1 MFPSKRFQIKLLWPT
16 IDKYIAN
23 LEYLASERNLNR
35 LFLWSQKIHKKCGI
49 SLHKKG
55 HCLQLPICHGARLTP
70 LNSPGFPSG
79 NASSQS
85 ESIQN
90 RQQIPAVWEGSEF
103 SNPWRCGCWMAVAS
117 PRVKEWMAPQDENGS
132 CLGEVHRSSLQ
143 SILGPELYIVPD
155 SVMRAT
161 TNRISSSRFDGVS
174 WILSNPY
181 YIYII
186 YIYIIYILYYM
197 LHKSPYGIL
206 YMNGWVE
213 GVLVRLLPWNGIGGP
228 HDLNSRSQ
236 QLCICNGNARTD

>member
-181 YIYII
+181 NI
-186 YIYIIYILYYM
+186 YIYILYIYYIICSIN
-197 LHKSPYGIL
+197 LHMVSYT
-206 YMNGWVE
+206 W
-213 GVLVRLLPWNGIGGP
+213 
-228 HDLNSRSQ
+228 
-236 QLCICNGNARTD
+236 TDELREC